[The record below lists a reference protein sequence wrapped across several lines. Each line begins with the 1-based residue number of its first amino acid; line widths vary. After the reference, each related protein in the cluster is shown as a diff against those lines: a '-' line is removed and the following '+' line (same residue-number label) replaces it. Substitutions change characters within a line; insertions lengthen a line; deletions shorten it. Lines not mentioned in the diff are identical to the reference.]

1 MSANTSDTFQNM
13 QGLGE
18 DIFESSA
25 EAMCFI
31 GFDGLYKLLNPTFAR
46 ECGIPRE
53 YVLETPWIRPVHPDD
68 LDSVQADLTRL
79 LQGDISNTTF
89 CCRYLQ
95 FTGLYVWLEWSM
107 TRLPDRKLCHSIV
120 RDISAKRKVDEDIR
134 RSNTMLAAVGS
145 ILSEYV
151 SDADGKN
158 PFDTLLAHM
167 LQLTQSE
174 FGFIGEVFI
183 DEKDQPFLKTHSITN
198 IAWDSHSLALYE
210 STKSSGF
217 EFRNLNTLMGHV
229 LKTGKPVFTNIP
241 QADPRSGGIPPGH
254 PPLKSFLGLP
264 IYSGEHFIG
273 MLGFGN
279 RPGGYHTDIMDY
291 LSVSVAACSNIILSF
306 RAERERRRIL
316 QELQQAKREADEA
329 NEAKSQFLANMSH
342 EIRTPLNGLI
352 GILEL
357 AIDTPSS
364 LELHYQYL
372 KTAADSG
379 RTLRYL
385 INDIL
390 DFSKISAGKLNLEE
404 IAFNIRDNVESVT
417 QHFKTLAE
425 DKCISLYS
433 SIDSAVPAHLIGDPV
448 RIRQVLFNLIGNA
461 VKFTDSGIVQIDICL
476 LESTSTNAMLEIS
489 VTDSGIGISEEKQS
503 RIFEAFE
510 QADNSTTR
518 RFGGTGL
525 GLSISSALVRL
536 MGGKIGLDSKEG
548 MGSRFWV
555 VLGFAVPDHIA
566 ADSLPLQDEYLP
578 LEKTPCWQSLHIL
591 LAEDNL
597 VNQCLMHDA
606 LEKRGHSVE
615 IVGNGREALQ
625 RLATGT
631 YDLVLMDVQMPI
643 MGGLEACSKLRK
655 SEHGKTTHQ
664 RIIALTA
671 YAMEGDRERC
681 LEAGMD
687 DYLSKPIKLKELFL
701 LIEQPGPAKLA

>member
-1 MSANTSDTFQNM
+1 
-13 QGLGE
+13 
-18 DIFESSA
+18 
-25 EAMCFI
+25 
-31 GFDGLYKLLNPTFAR
+31 
-46 ECGIPRE
+46 
-53 YVLETPWIRPVHPDD
+53 
-68 LDSVQADLTRL
+68 
-79 LQGDISNTTF
+79 
-89 CCRYLQ
+89 
-95 FTGLYVWLEWSM
+95 
-107 TRLPDRKLCHSIV
+107 
-120 RDISAKRKVDEDIR
+120 
-134 RSNTMLAAVGS
+134 
-145 ILSEYV
+145 
-151 SDADGKN
+151 
-158 PFDTLLAHM
+158 
-167 LQLTQSE
+167 
-174 FGFIGEVFI
+174 
-183 DEKDQPFLKTHSITN
+183 
-198 IAWDSHSLALYE
+198 
-210 STKSSGF
+210 
-217 EFRNLNTLMGHV
+217 
-229 LKTGKPVFTNIP
+229 
-241 QADPRSGGIPPGH
+241 
-254 PPLKSFLGLP
+254 
-264 IYSGEHFIG
+264 
-273 MLGFGN
+273 
-279 RPGGYHTDIMDY
+279 
-291 LSVSVAACSNIILSF
+291 
-306 RAERERRRIL
+306 
-316 QELQQAKREADEA
+316 
-329 NEAKSQFLANMSH
+329 MSH
-342 EIRTPLNGLI
+342 EIRTPLNGLL
-352 GILEL
+352 GILKL
-357 AIDTPSS
+357 AIETPSP

-372 KTAADSG
+372 KTANDSG

-404 IAFNIRDNVESVT
+404 IAFNIRDNVEPVT
-417 QHFKTLAE
+417 QHFKTLAAE
-425 DKCISLYS
+425 KCISLYS
-433 SIDSAVPAHLIGDPV
+433 SIDSAVPAQLIGDPM

-461 VKFTDSGIVQIDICL
+461 VKFTDSGIVQIEICL
-476 LESTSTNAMLEIS
+476 LESTSNKAMLEIS

-566 ADSLPLQDEYLP
+566 ADSLQLQDEYLP
-578 LEKTPCWQSLHIL
+578 LEKTSRWQSLHIL

-687 DYLSKPIKLKELFL
+687 DYLSKPIQLKELFL
-701 LIEQPGPAKLA
+701 LIEQPEPAKLA